1 MKAMR
6 GTLAAL
12 VVSIFVLAGCAP
24 KYDDQ
29 IVLEVGPNKLTLR
42 DFENFY
48 MRNSTSLEAARQST
62 PEERE
67 KFLDLLTNYKLKL
80 QDAYD
85 RNLLND
91 PDIVSELRDY
101 RVTLASTFII
111 EREITEPGIKR
122 LYDHRQKQI
131 LAQHILFSMK
141 PDATLEETL
150 KVFNKAMDVL
160 NRARRGEN
168 FDSLA
173 LKFSDDPS
181 VKVNH
186 GVVYYFTGGVMVG
199 TNSFEDAAYGVKKG
213 DLCQRP
219 VRSTFGYQIFR
230 VLDSEPTRLLRVRHI
245 MARFQTNNPDSADV
259 ASALGRIKA
268 VQDSLKKG
276 RDFGSLA
283 MKLSED
289 GGSTAQGGDLGW
301 FERRRWV
308 QPFDEAAFK
317 LKTGEVSGIVRT
329 PFGFHLLRLDSV
341 KSLAPYSV
349 MYPDLKKTY
358 QQTRYGEDYTRYV
371 DTLKKQFKYSFNES
385 AFTEFLSHVDSAKTT
400 DDSSWDAALTP
411 AIRSMAL
418 MTVNGRAIPVD
429 SIVSLLR
436 KKQEFR
442 SASLRRS
449 DLKPHLDRI
458 ADSYLLEEKAVGLE
472 ARYPDFA
479 ALMKEYTDG
488 IVLYKAE
495 QTEVWNKTSV
505 TDSSLRRYFSENR
518 DKFAFPER
526 VKIGEIEV
534 ESDTTALMLYDSLK
548 HGADFASLATRWNED
563 PDLRSKGGLRGF
575 QTVDTNEVI
584 KQAAALEPGEVSDP
598 IELDNGGYA
607 IVKLYAKEPARRK
620 TFEEAG
626 AEVSNDYQ
634 EHISKALEK
643 QWVDRIKQ
651 KYFVRQDTALLRNA
665 FTSPQASRPR

>member
-6 GTLAAL
+6 GMLAAL

-29 IVLEVGPNKLTLR
+29 IVLEVGPNKVTMR

-48 MRNSTSLEAARQST
+48 MRNSTSLDAARQST
-62 PEERE
+62 PQERE
-67 KFLDLLTNYKLKL
+67 KFLELLTNYKLKL

-131 LAQHILFSMK
+131 SAQHILFSMK
-141 PDATLEETL
+141 PDASPEETL
-150 KVFNKAMDVL
+150 KVYTKAMDVL

-168 FDSLA
+168 FDSLV
-173 LKFSDDPS
+173 LKFSEEPS
-181 VKVNH
+181 AKTNH
-186 GVVYYFTGGVMVG
+186 GVIYYFTGGVMVG
-199 TNSFEDAAYGVKKG
+199 TSSFEDAAYGVKKG
-213 DLCQRP
+213 DVFQRP

-276 RDFGSLA
+276 RDFASLA

-308 QPFDEAAFK
+308 LPFDDAAFK
-317 LKTGEVSGIVRT
+317 LKVGEVSGIVRT

-349 MYPDLKKTY
+349 MYSELKKTY
-358 QQTRYGEDYTRYV
+358 QQTRYGEDYTRYI
-371 DTLKKQFKYSFNES
+371 DTLKKRFKYSFNEN
-385 AFTEFLSHVDSAKTT
+385 AFTEFLSHVDSTKTT
-400 DDSSWDAALTP
+400 DDSSWDATLNP
-411 AIRSMAL
+411 EVRSMTL
-418 MTVNGRAIPVD
+418 ITVNGRSIPVD
-429 SIVSLLR
+429 SVISLLR

-458 ADSYLLEEKAVGLE
+458 ADSYLLEENAVGLE

-479 ALMKEYTDG
+479 SLMKEYTDG
-488 IVLYKAE
+488 IV
-495 QTEVWNKTSV
+495 Q
-505 TDSSLRRYFSENR
+505 
-518 DKFAFPER
+518 
-526 VKIGEIEV
+526 IGRAHV
-534 ESDTTALMLYDSLK
+534 
-548 HGADFASLATRWNED
+548 
-563 PDLRSKGGLRGF
+563 
-575 QTVDTNEVI
+575 
-584 KQAAALEPGEVSDP
+584 
-598 IELDNGGYA
+598 
-607 IVKLYAKEPARRK
+607 
-620 TFEEAG
+620 
-626 AEVSNDYQ
+626 
-634 EHISKALEK
+634 
-643 QWVDRIKQ
+643 
-651 KYFVRQDTALLRNA
+651 
-665 FTSPQASRPR
+665 